1 MSPTKLINQLEAL
14 GKLDSRIIAKLR
26 EQVDSSPKPPK
37 ATSILKYLVK
47 KNLITEAEAKKIYKA
62 DKLAEKRAEET
73 RVASPEELMVIA
85 EEEEAE
91 IAEVEN
97 SLSEV
102 IDPEE
107 LSLSKAPRGR
117 KPTYA
122 DSFEEMGSSSVVDP
136 PKDSARA
143 GDGGSETSHE
153 NFRKWDSKNQWTSK
167 WPFIGFGVLLVLI
180 MASTFLAIWF
190 GGVNADKQYEA
201 ARVSMKNLTFA
212 DAEEKFSN
220 YLKDN
225 PKHKFADDA
234 RSFRVQA
241 VMRNQFSAKRWAETI
256 LSAKKLLPELSQQ
269 DNNQLVKIRDD
280 VGLMLSE
287 SLYHETESAV
297 QLETLGEMET
307 SIKKLNDDYKFI
319 DNPIYLSGTMRKGQ
333 RVATFLADI
342 ENNIQ
347 TVNGLINKEK
357 NYATAL
363 VDIKA
368 LGGKS
373 ETDKAFATYIQLTRE
388 YPDLAARD
396 ELRTTMQAISK
407 AEQDLV
413 APLEQATVTETG
425 AVPSPLSASVVLN
438 ATVGDEAKGLRGE
451 VISELVDGAIYG
463 FDVGT
468 GEIRWRHFVG
478 LQTPFSPEP
487 FDLDTV
493 IVSDLLRNQVSRI
506 RLNDGAVVWRTLIDE
521 AFFKPTFDE
530 QRVLVTTQ
538 SGRIILLDGE
548 SGEMVGGAKIPQ
560 AANSGGLIAKQAPV
574 MYQPGSYS
582 NLYSISTTD
591 FQCKSVLYLGHYRNS
606 ISVPPVSWSGYIIL
620 VRNGGDFA
628 DLLVLKPDETGM
640 NLKVNQVISRV
651 TDSQINTPIDI
662 NGRRLILFGD
672 EGDIR
677 VLELNPGNEISPVSV
692 LAKEQY
698 DTQQNSSDPDE
709 KIKSIIA
716 NKGTNIWAAGK
727 GLRRYKVQLSLGQF
741 KNEEVIEPADV
752 FLSSLTVIDD
762 KLFHVRRRAGSNMA
776 SASLVNGKSLVPIWR
791 TDFGGPLGGVTVKVS
806 GMTAVNNQGDIF
818 DVSANDLAAGVA
830 TRPIISS
837 EVIETLKFDQL
848 IPYGKNAFVMAN
860 SRGAKDLL
868 FYEDGASKSR
878 LFKMG
883 IEPNDNPQQPPI
895 TIGENLIVASQQG
908 LISKLDAKSG
918 RIIGSPFLP
927 AVSPGVKVPW
937 HPLVQITE
945 TIFAAAH
952 SSVQLEDSVMPSM
965 MYFLSAET
973 DDSITKVAQLEFDQP
988 IISPIV
994 TDGKSVFGVQS
1005 DGTTDSLFRA
1015 AIGNQP
1021 SIAATQP
1028 ITQRYIKGYVPGT
1041 KKEKETRTETKTGPW
1056 LVGDLILLKL
1066 DNDTL
1071 TCFDTTLQQKWS
1083 LPIGNNQ
1090 ISSIPSD
1097 ISDGLM
1103 VVFSDGRLLKL
1114 NLEQGTIEKQLELGQ
1129 PIVGNPKFSENQII
1143 FGGADGTIHML
1154 DQEKMR

>member
-47 KNLITEAEAKKIYKA
+47 KNLISEAEAKKIYKA
-62 DKLAEKRAEET
+62 DRLAKKSADET

-91 IAEVEN
+91 IAEVEQ

-107 LSLSKAPRGR
+107 LALSKAPKRR
-117 KPTYA
+117 KQA
-122 DSFEEMGSSSVVDP
+122 DSFLDMGSSSVAP
-136 PKDSARA
+136 PNDSGRAEGDDSAS
-143 GDGGSETSHE
+143 GKG
-153 NFRKWDSKNQWTSK
+153 NYKKWDSKDQWTSK
-167 WPFIGFGVLLVLI
+167 WPLIGFGILMLLI
-180 MASTFLAIWF
+180 MASVFLVIWF

-225 PKHKFADDA
+225 PNHKFADDA

-241 VMRNQFSAKRWAETI
+241 IMRNQFSAKRWSETI
-256 LSAKKLLPELSQQ
+256 QSAKTLLPDLSQQ
-269 DNNQLVKIRDD
+269 ENNQLAKIRDD

-297 QLETLGEMET
+297 QLETLGEMES
-307 SIKKLNDDYKFI
+307 SIKTLKDYNQFI

-357 NYATAL
+357 EYATKL

-368 LGGKS
+368 LGSQS
-373 ETDKAFATYIQLTRE
+373 ETDKAFETYIQLTRE

-396 ELRTTMQAISK
+396 ELRTTMKGIST

-413 APLEQATVTETG
+413 TPLEQPTVTESG
-425 AVPSPLSASVVLN
+425 AAASPLSASVVLN
-438 ATVGDEAKGLRGE
+438 TTVGEEDNGLRGE
-451 VISELVDGAIYG
+451 VISELVDGAVYG
-463 FDVGT
+463 FDAGT
-468 GEIRWRHFVG
+468 GEIRWRKFVG
-478 LQTPFSPEP
+478 LETPYSPQP

-506 RLNDGAVVWRTLIDE
+506 RLKDGVVVWRTLIDE
-521 AFFKPTFDE
+521 AYFKPTFDE

-560 AANSGGLIAKQAPV
+560 DANSGGLIAKQAPV
-574 MYQPGSYS
+574 LYQPGSYS

-591 FQCKSVLYLGHYRNS
+591 FKCKSVLYLGHYRNS
-606 ISVPPVSWSGYIIL
+606 ISVPPVSWAGYVIII
-620 VRNGGDFA
+620 RNGGDFA

-640 NLKVNQVISRV
+640 NLKVNQIISRV
-651 TDSQINTPIDI
+651 TDSQINTPVS
-662 NGRRLILFGD
+662 NTGSRLVLFGD
-672 EGDIR
+672 GGDMR
-677 VLELNPGNEISPVSV
+677 VLELNPGNDISPVTV

-698 DTQQNSSDPDE
+698 DTQQNQSDE
-709 KIKSIIA
+709 QKIKSIIA
-716 NKGTNIWAAGK
+716 HKGTNIWAAGK

-752 FLSSLTVIDD
+752 FLSQLTVIDD

-776 SASLVNGKSLVPIWR
+776 SASLVEGKSLVPIWR
-791 TDFGGPLGGVTVKVS
+791 TDFGGPLGGVSVKGS
-806 GMTAVNNQGDIF
+806 SLTAVNNQGDIF
-818 DVSANDLAAGVA
+818 DVSANDLSDGVA
-830 TRPIISS
+830 TRAIISS
-837 EVIETLKFDQL
+837 EVLETLKFDQL
-848 IPYGKNAFVMAN
+848 MPQGDNAFVMAN

-868 FYEDGASKSR
+868 FYENGASKSR

-895 TIGENLIVASQQG
+895 TIGGNLIVASQQG
-908 LISKLDAKSG
+908 LVSKLDGKSG
-918 RIIGSPFLP
+918 RIIGTPFLP
-927 AVSPGVKVPW
+927 PVSPGVKVPW
-937 HPLVQITE
+937 HPLIKITE

-965 MYFLSAET
+965 LYFLSAEN
-973 DDSITKVAQLEFDQP
+973 DDSISKVAQLEFDQP

-994 TDGKSVFGVQS
+994 SDGKSLFGVRS
-1005 DGTTDSLFRA
+1005 DGNTDSLFQVSV
-1015 AIGNQP
+1015 GNEP
-1021 SIAATQP
+1021 SIAATQA
-1028 ITQRYIKGYVPGT
+1028 ITQRYVKGEITGIG
-1041 KKEKETRTETKTGPW
+1041 KAKETETETKTGPW
-1056 LVGDLILLKL
+1056 LVGNLILLKL
-1066 DNDTL
+1066 DDDTL
-1071 TCFDTTLQQKWS
+1071 TCFDTSLQQKWS
-1083 LPIGNNQ
+1083 LPIGNVQ
-1090 ISSIPSD
+1090 IASIPTD
-1097 ISDGLM
+1097 IRDGLM
-1103 VVFSDGRLLKL
+1103 VVLSNGRLLKL
-1114 NLEQGTIEKQLELGQ
+1114 NPEQGTIEKQIELGQ
-1129 PIVGNPKFSENQII
+1129 PIVGVPKFFENQII
-1143 FGGADGTIHML
+1143 FGGADGTIHLL
-1154 DQEKMR
+1154 DAEKLR

>member
-26 EQVDSSPKPPK
+26 EQVDSSSKPPK

-47 KNLITEAEAKKIYKA
+47 KNLISEAEAKKIYKA
-62 DKLAEKRAEET
+62 DKLAERAAGET
-73 RVASPEELMVIA
+73 RVASPEELQVIA

-107 LSLSKAPRGR
+107 LALSRAPKGR
-117 KPTYA
+117 KFS
-122 DSFEEMGSSSVVDP
+122 DSFVDMGSSSVAP
-136 PKDSARA
+136 PRESGKPD
-143 GDGGSETSHE
+143 DGTSDAAHE
-153 NFRKWDSKNQWTSK
+153 NFRKWDSKDQWTSK
-167 WPFIGFGVLLVLI
+167 WPFIGFGILLLLI
-180 MASTFLAIWF
+180 MVGTFLAIWL
-190 GGVNADKQYEA
+190 GGVSADKQYEA

-225 PKHKFADDA
+225 PNHKFADDA

-241 VMRNQFSAKRWAETI
+241 IMRNQFSAKRWAETI
-256 LSAKKLLPELSQQ
+256 LSAKTLLPDLSQQ
-269 DNNQLVKIRDD
+269 DNNQLAKIRDD

-297 QLETLGEMET
+297 QLETLPEMEKSVKT
-307 SIKKLNDDYKFI
+307 LNDDYKFM

-357 NYATAL
+357 DYATTL
-363 VDIKA
+363 VDIKG
-368 LGGKS
+368 LGGQN
-373 ETDKAFATYIQLTRE
+373 ETDKAFETYIQLTRE

-396 ELRTTMQAISK
+396 ELRSTMNEISK

-413 APLEQATVTETG
+413 TPLEQPTVTESG
-425 AVPSPLSASVVLN
+425 AAATPLSASVVLN
-438 ATVGDEAKGLRGE
+438 STAGEEVKGLRGE
-451 VISELVDGAIYG
+451 VISELVDGAVYG
-463 FDVGT
+463 FDAGT

-478 LQTPFSPEP
+478 LQTPYSPQP

-493 IVSDLLRNQVSRI
+493 IISDLLRNQVSRV
-506 RLNDGAVVWRTLIDE
+506 RLSDGAVVWRTLIDE

-560 AANSGGLIAKQAPV
+560 ATNSGGLIAKQAPV
-574 MYQPGSYS
+574 LYQPGSYS

-591 FQCKSVLYLGHYRNS
+591 FKCKSVLYLGHYRNS
-606 ISVPPVSWSGYIIL
+606 ISVPPVSWSGYVIL

-651 TDSQINTPIDI
+651 TDSQISTPIHYF
-662 NGRRLILFGD
+662 GRGLILFGD
-672 EGDIR
+672 GGDMRI
-677 VLELNPGNEISPVSV
+677 LELNPGNEISPVTV
-692 LAKEQY
+692 LAKEQF
-698 DTQQNSSDPDE
+698 DTQQQQSFIAHKGSS
-709 KIKSIIA
+709 
-716 NKGTNIWAAGK
+716 IWAAGK
-727 GLRRYKVQLSLGQF
+727 GLRRYKVQRSLGQF
-741 KNEEVIEPADV
+741 KNEEVVEPADV
-752 FLSSLTVIDD
+752 FLSEPTVIDD

-776 SASLVNGKSLVPIWR
+776 SASLVDGKSLEPIWR
-791 TDFGGPLGGVTVKVS
+791 TDFGGPLGGVTAIGS
-806 GMTAVNNQGDIF
+806 SLTAVNNQGDIF
-818 DVSANDLAAGVA
+818 EVSSNDISAGVA
-830 TRPIISS
+830 TRAIISS

-848 IPYGKNAFVMAN
+848 MPLDNDSFVMAN

-868 FYEDGASKSR
+868 FYEKGATKSR

-895 TIGENLIVASQQG
+895 SIGGNLIVASQQG
-908 LISKLDAKSG
+908 LVSKLDAKTG
-918 RIIGSPFLP
+918 RTIGTPFLP
-927 AVSPGVKVPW
+927 PVSPGMQVPW
-937 HPLVQITE
+937 QPLIPITE

-952 SSVQLEDSVMPSM
+952 SSVQLADAITPSM
-965 MYFLSAET
+965 LYFLSAEN
-973 DDSITKVAQLEFDQP
+973 DESVSKVSELEFEQS
-988 IISPIV
+988 IVSSIV

-1005 DGTTDSLFRA
+1005 DGNAETLFQVA
-1015 AIGNQP
+1015 VGNKP
-1021 SIAATQP
+1021 SIAATQAMEK
-1028 ITQRYIKGYVPGT
+1028 RYVA
-1041 KKEKETRTETKTGPW
+1041 GPW
-1056 LVGDLILLKL
+1056 LAGNLILLQL
-1066 DNDTL
+1066 DDDSL
-1071 TCFDTTLQQKWS
+1071 TCFDTSLQQKWS
-1083 LPIGNNQ
+1083 LPIGNVQ
-1090 ISSIPSD
+1090 VSSIPTD
-1097 ISDGLM
+1097 ISRGLM
-1103 VVFSDGRLLKL
+1103 VVFSNGRLLKL
-1114 NLEQGTIEKQLELGQ
+1114 NPGQGTIEKQLELGQ
-1129 PIVGNPKFSENQII
+1129 PILGNPKFFNNQVM
-1143 FGGADGTIHML
+1143 FGGTDGTIHLL
-1154 DQEKMR
+1154 DEGKLR